1 MSAVKRGKEVM
12 FVANR
17 LLLVMF
23 MLFAMPLAAEPVDFS
38 LEDLNGKMQSLS
50 DYRGKWVIVNFWA
63 TWCPPCLEEIPD
75 LVHFHDARKDRDA
88 VVIGI
93 NFEDAAPEQLRAFVD
108 DYLISYPILL
118 NPDLGA
124 PAPTMTV
131 GGLPTTYI
139 ISPEGE
145 LVARQLGPITA
156 KIIEDY
162 LAQKIQMRT
171 SSSAAGADARVD

>member
-1 MSAVKRGKEVM
+1 MV
-12 FVANR
+12 NR
-17 LLLVMF
+17 LLLMIF
-23 MLFAMPLAAEPVDFS
+23 MLFATPLAAEPVDFS
-38 LEDLNGKMQSLS
+38 LPDLNGRMQSLS
-50 DYRGKWVIVNFWA
+50 DYRGKWVVVNFWA

-75 LVHFHDARKDRDA
+75 LVHFHDARKDKDA
-88 VVIGI
+88 VVLGI
-93 NFEDAAPEQLRAFVD
+93 NFEDAAPEQLRTFVD

-124 PAPTMTV
+124 PTPTMTV

-145 LVARQLGPITA
+145 LVARQLGPITG

-162 LAQKIQMRT
+162 LTRKIGTRKT
-171 SSSAAGADARVD
+171 VSAGGAGARGD